1 MSIQTFLH
9 LEALEHTKQGIVAY
23 KGKLEELIKT
33 DIEKA
38 KLDLKIIIAHFESEL
53 ARLRGLIDTRV
64 LAHLDEG
71 NAPQVAVQLAAV
83 SAPTRAETAAKIL
96 AEQNGTVAV

>member
-1 MSIQTFLH
+1 MSVSTFLH
-9 LEALEHTKQGIVAY
+9 LEALEHAKQDLITY
-23 KGKLEELIKT
+23 EGKLKQMVEM

-38 KLDLKIIIAHFESEL
+38 KAECRLVVAHFVAEV

-71 NAPQVAVQLAAV
+71 QHPQTAVKLAEAG
-83 SAPTRAETAAKIL
+83 AATQAETAQKIL
-96 AEQNGTVAV
+96 AAQ